1 MLIDSNWSNSNHLKI
16 ICGGEALSKQF
27 AENLMRISNNV
38 WNVYGPTETTIW
50 SSCCKLNE
58 SNDIHIGDP
67 IKNTIFLNI
76 MKTKLM
82 NFC

>member
-1 MLIDSNWSNSNHLKI
+1 M
-16 ICGGEALSKQF
+16 
-27 AENLMRISNNV
+27 
-38 WNVYGPTETTIW
+38 YGPTKTTIW

-58 SNDIHIGDP
+58 YNDIHIGDS

-76 MKTKLM
+76 MKTMLM